1 MTNGNVAATPN
12 GHGATAPDLILGTAG
27 HIDHGKS
34 SLVLALTGTDPDR
47 LAAEKQRGITIELGF
62 AQLVLPSGERMGV
75 VDVPGHER
83 FVRQMIAGSTG
94 IDVAL
99 LCIAADDG
107 VMPQTEEHLAVLT
120 LLGVPTCVV
129 ALTKCDLVDEE
140 WRSFVGDEVR
150 SRLMATPYA
159 DGAIVEVSSKTGEG
173 LDELKAAIEQ
183 AAKATRR
190 RGDAAAFR
198 LPVDRS
204 FTIKGAG
211 TVVTGTL
218 WSGQVRVGDE
228 VEILPA
234 GTKTRVRSIQVH
246 GQAVDAAAS
255 GHRTALNLNGVSTD
269 DVRPGDMLAAPGTIR
284 PSDHFDVDLT
294 YLGVPGSD
302 KALESGARVH
312 VAHGTREVIG
322 RVLLMDAGKLA
333 PGAKAL
339 AQLRTEE
346 DLSVSRG
353 DRFIIRSY
361 SPVHVIGGGEVLRA
375 HPRRSTNLTQGE
387 SALVEALRSD
397 DEVAAA
403 AAVLEDAAWP
413 LSAEDIARAA
423 ELDPAAAQEAIAKLV
438 DGGRAVKLGP
448 AGRATQAERE
458 GATLIATKRMLQ
470 KMDGALENALLKF
483 HAANPEATGASKES
497 LRSTLA
503 PACPAPTFD
512 ALLSHAAEAGRI
524 VVDGGEVS
532 HPEAG
537 AGARKKEEQTAAA
550 LLAALEDAGA
560 TPPATKEL
568 IAQVGAT
575 QQVGYKALGALE
587 RDGRAVKVSD
597 EFYFAASAL
606 DKLAAAVRDELA
618 TGAASAAELKD
629 AMGTTR
635 KYAIP
640 LLEHFD
646 AIGLTR
652 RAGEARELVE

>member
-1 MTNGNVAATPN
+1 M
-12 GHGATAPDLILGTAG
+12 
-27 HIDHGKS
+27 
-34 SLVLALTGTDPDR
+34 
-47 LAAEKQRGITIELGF
+47 
-62 AQLVLPSGERMGV
+62 
-75 VDVPGHER
+75 
-83 FVRQMIAGSTG
+83 
-94 IDVAL
+94 
-99 LCIAADDG
+99 
-107 VMPQTEEHLAVLT
+107 
-120 LLGVPTCVV
+120 
-129 ALTKCDLVDEE
+129 
-140 WRSFVGDEVR
+140 
-150 SRLMATPYA
+150 
-159 DGAIVEVSSKTGEG
+159 
-173 LDELKAAIEQ
+173 
-183 AAKATRR
+183 
-190 RGDAAAFR
+190 
-198 LPVDRS
+198 
-204 FTIKGAG
+204 
-211 TVVTGTL
+211 
-218 WSGQVRVGDE
+218 
-228 VEILPA
+228 
-234 GTKTRVRSIQVH
+234 
-246 GQAVDAAAS
+246 
-255 GHRTALNLNGVSTD
+255 
-269 DVRPGDMLAAPGTIR
+269 
-284 PSDHFDVDLT
+284 
-294 YLGVPGSD
+294 
-302 KALESGARVH
+302 H

-387 SALVEALRSD
+387 SALVQALRTGD
-397 DEVAAA
+397 AVAAA
-403 AAVLEDAAWP
+403 AAVLENAAWP
-413 LSAEDIARAA
+413 LSADDIARAA
-423 ELDPAAAQEAIAKLV
+423 ELSPASAHKALAKLV
-438 DGGRAVKLGP
+438 GDGRAVRLGS
-448 AGRATQAERE
+448 AGRATQTERE

-537 AGARKKEEQTAAA
+537 AGARKMEEQTAAA
-550 LLAALEDAGA
+550 LLAALESAGA
-560 TPPATKEL
+560 TPPATKDL

-606 DKLAAAVRDELA
+606 DKLAAAVRDKLA
-618 TGAASAAELKD
+618 TGAASAADLKD

-652 RAGEARELVE
+652 RTGEARELVE

>member
-1 MTNGNVAATPN
+1 MTNENAAVSPSEHDTS
-12 GHGATAPDLILGTAG
+12 APDLILGTAG

-62 AQLVLPSGERMGV
+62 AQLELPAGERMGV

-140 WRSFVGDEVR
+140 WRSFVADEVR
-150 SRLMATPYA
+150 SRLAATPYA
-159 DGAIVEVSSKTGEG
+159 DAAIVGVSSKTGEG
-173 LDELKAAIEQ
+173 LDELKAAIAR

-246 GQAVDAAAS
+246 GQAVDAAGS
-255 GHRTALNLNGVSTD
+255 GHRTALNLNGVSTE
-269 DVRPGDMLAAPGTIR
+269 DVRPGDMLATPGTIR
-284 PSDHFDVDLT
+284 PSDHFDVELT

-387 SALVEALRSD
+387 SALVEALRTGNA
-397 DEVAAA
+397 VAAV
-403 AAVLEDAAWP
+403 AAVLDEAAWP
-413 LSAEDIARAA
+413 LSAEDIARTA
-423 ELDPAAAQEAIAKLV
+423 ELDPAAAQEALAKLV
-438 DGGRAVKLGP
+438 DDGRAVRIQP
-448 AGRATQAERE
+448 GRAAQTERE
-458 GATLIATKRMLQ
+458 SATLITTKRMLQ

-512 ALLSHAAEAGRI
+512 ALLAHAAEAGRI

-537 AGARKKEEQTAAA
+537 AGARKMEEQTAAA

-560 TPPATKEL
+560 TPPTTKEL
-568 IAQVGAT
+568 IAQVGAA

-597 EFYFAASAL
+597 EFYFASSAL
-606 DKLAAAVRDELA
+606 DALAAAVRNKLA